1 MTQYLPIKYREF
13 YFVLIQAKKTSKV
26 PGPFFLGTQKYKAL
40 FSLYLGHFSGC
51 FLQESILRYEVMSPS
66 GIKST
71 CVLLSYCIK
80 ELFFQAQWSSIFMQT
95 QSICSIHQDT
105 HCVISMELRAR
116 ESKQILMLLHL
127 LYCEWKKLASV
138 PEILYLL
145 PKLLRLKFL
154 TFHCILL
161 QVNKLVCYF
170 FMDIEWT
177 HWILLVF

>member
-40 FSLYLGHFSGC
+40 ISLYLGHFSGC

-116 ESKQILMLLHL
+116 KSKQILMLLHL
-127 LYCEWKKLASV
+127 LYWVEKACLCPRNLVSSAKTVKTEVSD
-138 PEILYLL
+138 ISLY
-145 PKLLRLKFL
+145 PI
-154 TFHCILL
+154 TS
-161 QVNKLVCYF
+161 
-170 FMDIEWT
+170 
-177 HWILLVF
+177 